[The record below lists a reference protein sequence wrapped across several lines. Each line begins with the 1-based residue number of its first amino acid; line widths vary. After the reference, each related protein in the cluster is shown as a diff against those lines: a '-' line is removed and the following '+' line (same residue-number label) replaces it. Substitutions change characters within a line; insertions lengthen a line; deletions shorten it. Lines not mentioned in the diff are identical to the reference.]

1 MSHLNNDLRAD
12 FVEALEEI
20 STLMSIAYDQLGP
33 VPEDHALA
41 QAGLENGGEIVLDY
55 VDHNEAGVAFEHLLY
70 MINEPPLVVSDREVL
85 EDAIHEVTKIYPPE
99 GQLWVDYGPR
109 DRQRSAKSG
118 VRSTTFQPKSG
129 NFPIYES

>member
-1 MSHLNNDLRAD
+1 MSHPHNDLRAD

-41 QAGLENGGEIVLDY
+41 QAGLKNGGEIVLDY

-70 MINEPPLVVSDREVL
+70 MINEPPLVVSEKCVKVL
-85 EDAIHEVTKIYPPE
+85 ARI
-99 GQLWVDYGPR
+99 
-109 DRQRSAKSG
+109 AKSLKMPFM
-118 VRSTTFQPKSG
+118 S
-129 NFPIYES
+129 

>member
-1 MSHLNNDLRAD
+1 MSHLNNDLMAD

-70 MINEPPLVVSDREVL
+70 MINEPPLVVSEKC
-85 EDAIHEVTKIYPPE
+85 IKIL
-99 GQLWVDYGPR
+99 GR
-109 DRQRSAKSG
+109 IAKSLKMPFT
-118 VRSTTFQPKSG
+118 R
-129 NFPIYES
+129 